1 MTMQSQ
7 LNNQAIQYSPLAYSG
22 GYEISSLMALKA
34 ICAFLVIQLHILSD
48 YKEYVIPICRIAVP
62 IFFIISGYFM
72 LNSAGQITTDKLKR
86 SLIKILKIT
95 FWVNILYILYWVIA
109 VIENPQY
116 LGVFTNPKNLIQ
128 LILYGDTFCFGLWYL
143 TAYIQA
149 LLIIWLFTK
158 LRALSVLYWFI
169 PIGLLINLFWG
180 TYSHLHTEALF
191 NGFYNRNVFT
201 IGLPCVAIGMLI
213 RKYQHRLKL
222 SSVALIITTLLL
234 LGATYFECLYCIRS
248 YIMRYGDIVITTI
261 PLSIA
266 VFLLFLHI
274 EELGR
279 CKGLNNIG
287 KYHSLNIY
295 LVHILLIWVISNY
308 IPFPFSFPTS
318 VLIFALSLM
327 LSYFYIFIKTKL
339 RLSFHP

>member
-7 LNNQAIQYSPLAYSG
+7 PNNPALQHSPLAYPG

-34 ICAFLVIQLHILSD
+34 ICAFLVIQLHILSN
-48 YKEYVIPICRIAVP
+48 YKEYAIPICRIAVP
-62 IFFIISGYFM
+62 IFFMISGYFM
-72 LNSAGQITTDKLKR
+72 LNAYGQITSDKLKR
-86 SLIKILKIT
+86 SLLKILNIT
-95 FWVNILYILYWVIA
+95 FWVNILYILYWV
-109 VIENPQY
+109 VSVRENQQY
-116 LGVFTNPKNLIQ
+116 LAVFTNPKILIQ

-143 TAYIQA
+143 TAYIEV

-158 LRALSVLYWFI
+158 LRALSVIYWLI

-180 TYSHLHTEALF
+180 TYSHLHTDTMF

-201 IGLPCVAIGMLI
+201 IGLPCVAIGILI

-234 LGATYFECLYCIRS
+234 HGATYFECLYCIRP
-248 YIMRYGDIVITTI
+248 YIMRYGDIAITTI

-274 EELGR
+274 EKFGG
-279 CKGLNNIG
+279 CKILNNIG

-295 LVHILLIWVISNY
+295 LIHILLIWIISDY

-327 LSYFYIFIKTKL
+327 LSYIYIFIKTKL
-339 RLSFHP
+339 RLSFLP

>member
-7 LNNQAIQYSPLAYSG
+7 LNNQALQYSPLAYPG

-48 YKEYVIPICRIAVP
+48 YKEYAIPICRIAVP
-62 IFFIISGYFM
+62 IFFMISGYFM
-72 LNSAGQITTDKLKR
+72 FNSSGQITSDKLKR
-86 SLIKILKIT
+86 SLLKILKIT
-95 FWVNILYILYWVIA
+95 FWINILYILYWVIA
-109 VIENPQY
+109 VIENLQY
-116 LGVFTNPKNLIQ
+116 LGVFTNPNSLIQ

-149 LLIIWLFTK
+149 LLIIWLFSK
-158 LRALSVLYWFI
+158 LRALSVLYWLI
-169 PIGLLINLFWG
+169 PIGLFVNLFWG
-180 TYSHLHTEALF
+180 TYSHLHTDTMF

-222 SSVALIITTLLL
+222 SSAVLIITTLML
-234 LGATYFECLYCIRS
+234 LGATYFECFYCIRP
-248 YIMRYGDIVITTI
+248 YIMHYGDIVITTI

-266 VFLLFLHI
+266 VFLTFLHI
-274 EELGR
+274 EKLGR
-279 CKGLNNIG
+279 CKVLNDIG

-295 LVHILLIWVISNY
+295 LIHILLIWTIVNY

-318 VLIFALSLM
+318 VLIFVLSLM
-327 LSYFYIFIKTKL
+327 LSYIYIFMKAKL
-339 RLSFHP
+339 RLSFLP